1 MVLAAGLAV
10 TGVTSWRPV
19 AAQPSVTSEEVES
32 VSVTMRAYGGG
43 GVPSVRQ
50 GGDTAEAVGQQV
62 PLEAPNHVPQDSPLT
77 HNTRPPTSGEHYP
90 TWVQTFGM
98 FDPAPPTGNWVHNL
112 EHGAVAILYNCP
124 DGCPDVVQQL
134 ADLYPTLPL
143 SRSSRGAQ
151 ARVLIMPYAD
161 MDTKIAA
168 VAWGWL
174 LQQDDLNTDELRA
187 FVEQHVDRGPE
198 CVNLA
203 CP

>member
-1 MVLAAGLAV
+1 MILAVGLAV
-10 TGVTSWRPV
+10 VAGAGVRPV
-19 AAQPSVTSEEVES
+19 AAQPGVASAAVGSLSADGGTL
-32 VSVTMRAYGGG
+32 AGG

-124 DGCPDVVQQL
+124 EGCPDVVQQL

-151 ARVLIMPYAD
+151 PRVLIMPYSD

-174 LQQDDLNTDELRA
+174 LQQDDQNIDQLRA